1 MSPDLFS
8 VGEYPADYSHYKI
21 TEDRSYPSLIFRTAS
36 RNHTT
41 HIGGV
46 RSSKFCVVN
55 TQDGLAEMIRAI
67 VSQRE
72 VELYV
77 GVEASLLVLH
87 VHQEPG
93 CSYVVDLESL
103 GPSAFQPCEVL
114 DAAQKAP
121 AKAGR
126 PQAEPHSTSLPSLR
140 AILESNSIPKILFD
154 CRPACAFLAGRFG
167 INVGSV
173 GDIQCLELEGRLI
186 KHEEGQQDHRR
197 QERDLRS
204 CLE

>member
-1 MSPDLFS
+1 M
-8 VGEYPADYSHYKI
+8 GEYPADHSHYQI
-21 TEDRSYPSLIFRTAS
+21 TEDRSYPSLVFRTAS

-87 VHQEPG
+87 VSQEPG

-114 DAAQKAP
+114 DAAQKAL
-121 AKAGR
+121 AKVGR
-126 PQAEPHSTSLPSLR
+126 PQTEPQSAGLLSLKS
-140 AILESNSIPKILFD
+140 IFESNSIPKFFFD
-154 CRPACAFLAGRFG
+154 CRPACAFLAGRYG
-167 INVGSV
+167 INMGSV
-173 GDIQCLELEGRLI
+173 EDIQCLELEGRLI
-186 KHEEGQQDHRR
+186 KHEEGQQDHGG